1 MKKILCILLCALL
14 LTGCRSSG
22 GEETS
27 GTIETEMPTIV
38 LVPDAEFTFPEA
50 PAIPTMPAA
59 AGETLAFENPGKV
72 RLSYTGNRSYVKY
85 ITSVEE
91 LPDEEA
97 LQGYDEAF
105 FETKALI
112 LVVETV
118 SSGSVRLEIESI
130 VTDGDTATVTL
141 SRAMPGDVGTA
152 DMATWLLWAE
162 VSRELDYNWILEGS
176 AQRPAGETA

>member
-1 MKKILCILLCALL
+1 MKKILCMLLCVLL

-27 GTIETEMPTIV
+27 AVAGTETPTLAIIQDEEFTMPKLPVISTIPVEGGDGIV
-38 LVPDAEFTFPEA
+38 L
-50 PAIPTMPAA
+50 
-59 AGETLAFENPGKV
+59 ENPGKV
-72 RLSYTGNRSYVKY
+72 RLPYTGNRSYVKY

-91 LPDEEA
+91 LPEEEA

-118 SSGSVRLEIESI
+118 SSGSVRLEIDR
-130 VTDGDTATVTL
+130 VTCQGDTATVTL
-141 SRAMPGDVGTA
+141 SRSMSGDVGTA

-162 VSRELDYNWILEGS
+162 VSRELDYNWVLEGS
-176 AQRPAGETA
+176 AQRPAGETS